1 MKRILVVGFAAVAG
15 VFVAGCADSFKGI
28 PEVTPKMAMEY
39 GVDQATLA
47 RGRGVYMAHCAQ
59 CHERVHPGE
68 IDPEFWRG
76 ITHHMAIKAK
86 LTEEEEQQVLH
97 YVMVAH
103 AEVHGLNPE
112 H

>member
-1 MKRILVVGFAAVAG
+1 MKTILFSLLGLFAFG
-15 VFVAGCADSFKGI
+15 LILGCSKSNKGI

-39 GVDQATLA
+39 GVDEATLA
-47 RGRGVYMAHCAQ
+47 RGRGIYMAHCSQ

-76 ITHHMAIKAK
+76 VTEHMAIKAK
-86 LTEEEEQQVLH
+86 LTDEEEQQLLH

-103 AEVHGLNPE
+103 ATVHGLNPE

>member
-1 MKRILVVGFAAVAG
+1 MKRATLMGLAILAG
-15 VFVAGCADSFKGI
+15 GLFLGCADSFQGI
-28 PEVTPKMAMEY
+28 PEVTPKMAQEY

-59 CHERVHPGE
+59 CHERVHPGQ
-68 IDPEFWRG
+68 IDPEFWRS
-76 ITHHMAIKAK
+76 ITPHMAVKAQ
-86 LTEEEEQQVLH
+86 LTEAEEEQVLH

-103 AEVHGLNPE
+103 ATVHGFDPE